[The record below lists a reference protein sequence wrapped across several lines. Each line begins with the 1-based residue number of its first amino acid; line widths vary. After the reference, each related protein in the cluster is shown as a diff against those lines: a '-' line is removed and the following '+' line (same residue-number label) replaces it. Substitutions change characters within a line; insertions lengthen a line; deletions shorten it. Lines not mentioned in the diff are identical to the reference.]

1 MANISHLPRTIA
13 SVPTPEPG
21 YITIFTDSADLRP
34 KYINSDRVVADYLG
48 PRGFSGTIEVG
59 SVTTV
64 ASNVPA
70 HVTNVGTANDAI
82 LDFIIPRGKS
92 ITNIART
99 SGTGAENT
107 TDTYTITY
115 DDADTDTFTV
125 YNGSDGRSITNI
137 ARTSGTGAPGTTDTY
152 TITYSKSPLTS
163 TFTVYNGANGTGTAT
178 AVVPQAVG
186 NTSSAGSAGTEYA
199 NPDHV
204 HAHGNQTSG
213 THHAAVTTSV
223 NGFMS
228 ASDKTKLDGVQSG
241 AEVNQNAFSVVT
253 GNSGTATADAKT
265 DTIAITGTNGI
276 STSVTDAPDGL
287 VISPTFAG
295 TILGIAANSDAGN
308 SNDFARGNHVHA
320 HGNLLGGGL
329 HALATASLAGFQAA
343 ADKARQDN
351 NAKFE
356 VNVLDFGADPTG
368 ATSSRTAFTNAI
380 AALPA
385 SGGVIHIPS
394 GTYDLGG
401 TAFVLSKAHVTFRG
415 ASRYNTVLLTNSTTE
430 DILQVAEF
438 YCNVEDLTFRGP
450 FTGTVEFPTKTAGV
464 GVNAMPAG
472 AYTMV
477 RRCSF
482 QAMFTGIRLGNV
494 LSCADD
500 VEIRYFKNSGIIV
513 DHNSD
518 HQINLAIMDNNTG
531 ALPVG
536 GGIQVF
542 QAASLLLSNCNI
554 IHANFCLDIAPAG
567 GVTIPSVKGV
577 NCFFDTSAVGL
588 NMTSAGSF
596 FRSEFTNCWFSSMST
611 AGIRL
616 SPTGSNGVDGI
627 TFVNCD
633 IYNNV
638 GGTTNGVLIGTANVG
653 KWKMVG
659 CSVAGWTNGLN
670 LQAGSAHFPTII
682 GNTIGA
688 VSAFSA
694 NGTGV
699 VLGAGAY
706 KGIVLTNNDV
716 VDNVAAANI
725 GAVTTTAGN
734 FTIIEN
740 AGINPI
746 PVASVADV
754 AFTNTVLAESPTL
767 TIPANTMT
775 AGRTLEFELFG
786 SAINTTAGSNLVAT
800 VLVNGA
806 AVTTI
811 TGALGT
817 TAVAAPGRGFMVQ
830 GAITFRSAGAAGTI
844 IAGGVMGVNNLANFT
859 ANQTAVT
866 TVNTT
871 AAITVAIRINTS
883 AATSTGTLRQAA
895 IYLGA

>member
-1 MANISHLPRTIA
+1 MANISHLPRTPA
-13 SVPTPEPG
+13 SVPTPDTG
-21 YITIFTDSADLRP
+21 YITIFTDSTDLTP
-34 KYINSDRVVADYLG
+34 KYINSNREVFDYLG
-48 PRGFSGTIEVG
+48 PRGFSGTVEVG

-64 ASNVPA
+64 ASNIPA
-70 HVTNVGTANDAI
+70 DVTNVGTANDAI

-137 ARTSGTGAPGTTDTY
+137 SRTSGTGAPGTTDTY
-152 TITYSKSPLTS
+152 TITYSKAPLST
-163 TFTVYNGANGTGTAT
+163 TFTVYNGANGMGTGT
-178 AVVPQAVG
+178 AVVPQPVG
-186 NTSSAGSAGTEYA
+186 NTGTAGTAGGEYA

-204 HAHGNQTSG
+204 HAHGNQTNAA
-213 THHAAVTTSV
+213 HHAVATTGA

-228 ASDKTKLDGVQSG
+228 STDKSKLDTVQSG

-253 GNSGTATADAKT
+253 GNSGTATAEAKT

-276 STSVTDAPDGL
+276 STSATDAPDGL

-368 ATSSRTAFTNAI
+368 ATSSRTAFINAI

-385 SGGVIHIPS
+385 SGGVIHVPS
-394 GTYDLGG
+394 GVYDLGG
-401 TAFVLSKAHVTFRG
+401 TAFVLNKAHVTIRG
-415 ASRYNTVLLTNSTTE
+415 ASRYNTVLLTTSLTE
-430 DILQVAEF
+430 DILQVTEF
-438 YCNVEDLTFRGP
+438 YCNVEELTFRGP
-450 FTGTVEFPTKTAGV
+450 FSGTVEFPTKTAGI
-464 GVNAMPAG
+464 GVNATTGG

-494 LSCADD
+494 LSCVDD
-500 VEIRYFKNSGIIV
+500 VEVRYFKNSGIIV

-531 ALPVG
+531 ALPTG
-536 GGIQVF
+536 GGIQVL

-554 IHANFCLDIAPAG
+554 IHSNFCLDIAPAG

-596 FRSEFTNCWFSSMST
+596 FRSEFTNCWFSSMSI
-611 AGIRL
+611 AGVRI

-633 IYNNV
+633 VYNNV
-638 GGTTNGVLIGTANVG
+638 GGTTTGVLVGTANVG

-659 CSVAGWTNGLN
+659 CSIAGWTSGVSLT
-670 LQAGSAHFPTII
+670 AGANHFPTII

-688 VSAFSA
+688 VAAFGA

-699 VLGAGAY
+699 VIGAGAY
-706 KGIVLTNNDV
+706 RGITLTDNDV
-716 VDNVAAANI
+716 VDNTAACNF
-725 GAVTTTAGN
+725 GTFTTTAGN
-734 FTIIEN
+734 LSIREN
-740 AGINPI
+740 SGINP
-746 PVASVADV
+746 PSVAAAVDV
-754 AFTNTVLAESPTL
+754 AFNNVAATPVTI
-767 TIPANTMT
+767 TIPANSLI
-775 AGRTLEFELFG
+775 AGRTFEYEMY
-786 SAINTTAGSNLVAT
+786 SSVINTTAASNLVIDVMLNGVAIAT
-800 VLVNGA
+800 S
-806 AVTTI
+806 TF
-811 TGALGT
+811 ALGT
-817 TAVAAPGRGFMVQ
+817 TAFAAPGRVAHVQ
-830 GAITFRSAGAAGTI
+830 GSVTFRTTGATGTAIASQLFI
-844 IAGGVMGVNNLANFT
+844 IN
-859 ANQTAVT
+859 AVAPTLTNVITPT

-871 AAITVAIRINTS
+871 AAVTLSLRIATS
-883 AATSTGTLRQAA
+883 AATSTGTVRQAA
-895 IYLGA
+895 IYVGT